1 MGRTRGRKKVR
12 FAIFFFFLWEVLGLL
27 VFKDVTFILRLILRT
42 RVFYGGQKASDD
54 PIRMFTPQQSGRCF
68 DSRNHE
74 WWWREIRVM
83 ANQLRLDIVGRWWFA
98 RISLHHRRL
107 NTWNFLKIQIRSH
120 FSFQMGYCTSVISQT
135 TPIVPDTIRKP
146 SKDVDDVDRVT
157 GHRIT
162 APVAYCESLLVLA
175 FHLIVAQSP
184 ELLGMNPGF
193 LTFFFFR

>member
-1 MGRTRGRKKVR
+1 
-12 FAIFFFFLWEVLGLL
+12 
-27 VFKDVTFILRLILRT
+27 
-42 RVFYGGQKASDD
+42 
-54 PIRMFTPQQSGRCF
+54 MFTPQQSERCF
-68 DSRNHE
+68 DSWNHE
-74 WWWREIRVM
+74 WWWREIRVT
-83 ANQLRLDIVGRWWFA
+83 ANQLRLDMVGRWWFA

-107 NTWNFLKIQIRSH
+107 NRWNFLKVQILQP
-120 FSFQMGYCTSVISQT
+120 FLIPNGLLYISYIPNNSQK
-135 TPIVPDTIRKP
+135 VPDTIRKP

-193 LTFFFFR
+193 LTFFWGGVFL